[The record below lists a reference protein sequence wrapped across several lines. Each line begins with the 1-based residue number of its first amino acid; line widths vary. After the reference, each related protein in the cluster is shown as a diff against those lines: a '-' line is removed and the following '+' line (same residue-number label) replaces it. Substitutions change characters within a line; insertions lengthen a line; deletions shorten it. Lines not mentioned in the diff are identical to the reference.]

1 MMEAEMSNDA
11 GGVPAPTNEERVAT
25 VTAVDPSALTPTAM
39 RGLRDIGSQATWWLS
54 TCKPGFGVDHLRDNS
69 LETYWQSDGQQ
80 PHFININ
87 FKRKTSVKS
96 ICFYVDYRQ
105 DESYTP
111 SRISVRV
118 GNNMLDLVEVAKVE
132 MVEPSGWINV
142 DLDSGKDDS
151 VRAFMLQVAI
161 LSNHQNGRDTHL
173 RQVKVY
179 TPALST
185 PSQLNL
191 NFTSPLL
198 AQFRDLK

>member
-1 MMEAEMSNDA
+1 MEVPAAPNPNHDTERVPTVSAVDA
-11 GGVPAPTNEERVAT
+11 GLTLPA
-25 VTAVDPSALTPTAM
+25 LM
-39 RGLRDIGSQATWWLS
+39 RGLRDIGSQASWWLS
-54 TCKPGFGVDHLRDNS
+54 SCKPGFGVDHLRDNS
-69 LETYWQSDGQQ
+69 LDTYWQSDGPQ
-80 PHFININ
+80 PHFINIE
-87 FKRKTSVKS
+87 FRRKTSVKA

-111 SRISVRV
+111 SRISIRA

-132 MVEPSGWINV
+132 VVEPAGWV
-142 DLDSGKDDS
+142 VVHLQAKEDS

-173 RQVKVY
+173 RQVKVF
-179 TPALST
+179 TPAIPP

-191 NFTSPLL
+191 NFTSPIL